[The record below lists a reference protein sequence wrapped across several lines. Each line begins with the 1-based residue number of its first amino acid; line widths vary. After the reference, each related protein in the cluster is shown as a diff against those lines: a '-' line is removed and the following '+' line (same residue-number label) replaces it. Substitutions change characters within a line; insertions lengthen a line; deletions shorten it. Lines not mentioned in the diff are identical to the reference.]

1 MADNDKRVELTPG
14 QATPGPWYVL
24 EVMGNKFVAAKP
36 TEDHPHFGYTSN
48 IDIGGDEEYPRKDA
62 DLALEAASWEMGRLL
77 LRAYGHWEMT
87 DDTRAEVE
95 AVLKK
100 AGLLQ

>member
-1 MADNDKRVELTPG
+1 MADNDKRVEP
-14 QATPGPWYVL
+14 TPGPYTIRQQKGLRLFIVANDEAIAEVFGDFNSAVFANADVL
-24 EVMGNKFVAAKP
+24 
-36 TEDHPHFGYTSN
+36 
-48 IDIGGDEEYPRKDA
+48 R
-62 DLALEAASWEMGRLL
+62 ASWEMGQLL

-100 AGLLQ
+100 AGLLK